1 MSLFFR
7 RLPIFSLNTSSHQ
20 TMYNPSSNH
29 DLDAVQLNHR
39 ERHFLQL
46 ACSELTY
53 VQIADKMCV
62 SPRTVDGYREA
73 LFERLQVKSRVGLAM
88 WAVRTGIVPL

>member
-1 MSLFFR
+1 MNV
-7 RLPIFSLNTSSHQ
+7 LPIARNLN
-20 TMYNPSSNH
+20 P
-29 DLDAVQLNHR
+29 VQLKPR

-53 VQIADKMCV
+53 VQIADRMCV

-73 LFERLQVKSRVGLAM
+73 LFDRFQVKSRVGLAL
-88 WAVRTGIVPL
+88 WAIRMGLVIL

>member
-1 MSLFFR
+1 MNNR
-7 RLPIFSLNTSSHQ
+7 PPKRPLN
-20 TMYNPSSNH
+20 
-29 DLDAVQLNHR
+29 AVQLKPR

-53 VQIADKMCV
+53 VQIADQMCV

-73 LFERLQVKSRVGLAM
+73 LFERFQVKSRVGLVVYAM
-88 WAVRTGIVPL
+88 RGGLVVL

>member
-1 MSLFFR
+1 MNSL
-7 RLPIFSLNTSSHQ
+7 SSTYNLN
-20 TMYNPSSNH
+20 P
-29 DLDAVQLNHR
+29 VQLKPR

-73 LFERLQVKSRVGLAM
+73 LFERFNLKSWVGLAL
-88 WAVRTGIVPL
+88 WAIRSGVVPL

>member
-1 MSLFFR
+1 MNNL
-7 RLPIFSLNTSSHQ
+7 TSIR
-20 TMYNPSSNH
+20 NLSS
-29 DLDAVQLNHR
+29 VQLKPR

-53 VQIADKMCV
+53 VQIADQMCV

-73 LFERLQVKSRVGLAM
+73 LFERFQVKSRVGLVVC
-88 WAVRTGIVPL
+88 AVRGGLVAL